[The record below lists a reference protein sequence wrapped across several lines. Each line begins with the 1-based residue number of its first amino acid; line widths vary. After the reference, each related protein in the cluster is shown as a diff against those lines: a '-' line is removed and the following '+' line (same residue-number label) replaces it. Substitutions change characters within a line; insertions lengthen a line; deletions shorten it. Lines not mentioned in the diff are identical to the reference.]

1 MENITLTLFTANCS
15 VFKTVAVSL
24 VADVLMKQPK
34 QEMTKLEKRHSF
46 VIVIRPL
53 WSIITDIICQFDL
66 ICRTCARTWTYVQY
80 IESNKM
86 VCHDISQ
93 YRRARKFFPTR
104 ILGIVR
110 RVTQLHAGTNARLG
124 SVLTTELIK
133 CVLMILWITKDRAL
147 RQITARDQ
155 PAQPAKQL
163 YLLTAC
169 VKKNWPYGFSRFF
182 SKAAAV
188 ATAHRDICFFAT
200 TVIFDIIKHILKQKI
215 AVHQNVCVPDPY
227 SMVYLIYI
235 TKYAEVGI
243 YVQII
248 EQTSDLECGCCSCAT
263 LNFVKKIWLHP
274 IRQ

>member
-1 MENITLTLFTANCS
+1 
-15 VFKTVAVSL
+15 
-24 VADVLMKQPK
+24 
-34 QEMTKLEKRHSF
+34 
-46 VIVIRPL
+46 
-53 WSIITDIICQFDL
+53 
-66 ICRTCARTWTYVQY
+66 
-80 IESNKM
+80 M